1 MVFPLV
7 VPVTNHRPHPT
18 WFRPRCR
25 AAQVSAT
32 MAQRAVK
39 FIAIE
44 RMKDRDTVESDTE
57 LDEDGLR
64 VTCMVLGSY
73 DEKNETL
80 NTYSI

>member
-1 MVFPLV
+1 
-7 VPVTNHRPHPT
+7 
-18 WFRPRCR
+18 
-25 AAQVSAT
+25 